1 MKLPWEKI
9 MAKTPSKY
17 EYEPEDE
24 KPEPKAKLKPEV
36 KSTATPK
43 EADPANPA
51 HLEPY
56 PEGDPQDPDGREVF
70 KQAHGW
76 YPEDFPPVGTVIV
89 PEVPVATTAK
99 KDK

>member
-1 MKLPWEKI
+1 

-17 EYEPEDE
+17 EDEPEDE
-24 KPEPKAKLKPEV
+24 KPAPKAKLKAEV

-43 EADPANPA
+43 EADPANPE